1 MNLDPELS
9 AIVYALADREIRA
22 RRLNHHP
29 IPYPLQRLHDHLTL
43 QAQIDP
49 EPASDPSP
57 IGVTDAA
64 RIIGVSERRIRR
76 IVADLEGYR
85 IGHAWLFPRGAV
97 EQYAAGRAQRRK

>member
-1 MNLDPELS
+1 MQIDPELAS
-9 AIVYALADREIRA
+9 VARALADHAIRDRQRTGA
-22 RRLNHHP
+22 P
-29 IPYPLQRLHDHLTL
+29 VPYKLRRLHDHLTL
-43 QAQIDP
+43 AAQIDP
-49 EPASDPSP
+49 EPDTDPSP